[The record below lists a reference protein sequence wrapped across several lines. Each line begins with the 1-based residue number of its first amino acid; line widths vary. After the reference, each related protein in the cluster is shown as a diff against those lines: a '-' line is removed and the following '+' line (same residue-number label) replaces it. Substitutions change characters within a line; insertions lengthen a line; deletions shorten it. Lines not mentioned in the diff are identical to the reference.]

1 MIARALPALTSG
13 SEVAIDEL
21 VNNNS
26 VTAVDTEYPIQ
37 ALMELSEKLDIGKLT
52 PCESIPVSPGATTTK
67 TRKEGGFSA
76 DVRDH
81 ITQKGY
87 RGFDTPWER
96 KVISGITD
104 RTTIVASS
112 DLKMIH
118 KTVNSKRARPLV
130 EPDPVSVPL
139 AIGEQGGKWRIV
151 TKSPPGVLYSG
162 HLARVRTFPLLK
174 QHRATRAPLFEEE
187 LFLRNSYLG
196 EKFLIS
202 ADLSSATDLVS
213 YDTID
218 KVCGLIG
225 IDPKLVRSHTYRV
238 GDRLIKPVRGT
249 FMGLPPS
256 WVVLSVS
263 HLGICLMVDPTGKS
277 FYLKGDDLVAWWSS
291 SQWEEYKRLM
301 TLAGYKIN
309 LKKSFI
315 SKDMCTFCEKGYY
328 LRKTSEVEAYLED
341 LEFTSLRFLT
351 KRHDPNMVVPR
362 WAVMSRRFRELSSS
376 ANQGFLEFTRRKI
389 EALAPKAL
397 VRYSNLPPAFGGL
410 GLARKRDMS
419 RPLTKFEEKIVNGLH
434 DGHVVPMSPLCFVQ
448 ESDHSRYIQRLMS
461 SYRDIKKYYISP
473 PSDLD
478 VLDGKSIETNLITRL
493 SYVALIKGLSL
504 LPKQRRSGYWTERKK
519 FFSSLAKI
527 GSRQSHPDW
536 GLGHLYY
543 CIQGPYVAYDD
554 VREFCLSQNN
564 PRLLV
569 ELEQGTLATEVELPL
584 WHSLSGWESV

>member
-1 MIARALPALTSG
+1 MIARALPALSSG
-13 SEVAIDEL
+13 SEDAIDDL
-21 VNNNS
+21 INNNS
-26 VTAVDTEYPIQ
+26 INTVDTEYPIQ

-81 ITQKGY
+81 ISTKVFGSA
-87 RGFDTPWER
+87 TPLGRNTLNAFVRRET
-96 KVISGITD
+96 VVS
-104 RTTIVASS
+104 SS
-112 DLKMIH
+112 DLKIIH
-118 KTVNSKRARPLV
+118 KTVNSRVARPRV
-130 EPDPVSVPL
+130 EADPVSVPI

-174 QHRATRAPLFEEE
+174 QHRATRAPLLEEE
-187 LFLRNSYLG
+187 LFLENNYRGTKYLY
-196 EKFLIS
+196 S

-218 KVCGLIG
+218 KVCNLIG
-225 IDPKLVRSHTYRV
+225 IDPKLVRSHTYKV
-238 GDRLIKPVRGT
+238 GDRLIQPVRGT

-263 HLGICLMVDPTGKS
+263 HLGICLMVDPTGRS
-277 FYLKGDDLVAWWSS
+277 FYLKGDDLIAWWSPP
-291 SQWEEYKRLM
+291 QWEEYQRLM
-301 TLAGYKIN
+301 TLAGYKLN
-309 LKKSFI
+309 LKKSFV
-315 SKDMCTFCEKGYY
+315 SEDMCTFCEKGYV
-328 LRKTSEVEAYLED
+328 LKRTSDVSAYLED

-410 GLARKRDMS
+410 GLARKSELD

-448 ESDHSRYIQRLMS
+448 ESEHSRYIQRLMS
-461 SYRDIKKYYISP
+461 DYRDIKKYYISP

-493 SYVALIKGLSL
+493 SYVALFNGLSL

-527 GSRQSHPDW
+527 GSRLEFPDW

-543 CIQGPYVAYDD
+543 CVQGPYVAYDD
-554 VREFCLSQNN
+554 VRDFCLKQKN
-564 PRLLV
+564 PRLMI
-569 ELEQGTLATEVELPL
+569 ELEQGLLATEVELPL
-584 WHSLSGWESV
+584 WHSLSGWDSV